1 MFKSFLIAT
10 SAIALSACATTAVA
24 PPETE
29 QVGRRD
35 STAHTRL
42 HQLFADS
49 NEAELQLSP
58 MGAIYRGDFRQA
70 DKLTYSLTPGYY
82 DALRANA
89 RDDLARLAAIDYA
102 QLSATD
108 QIAYDVFKYNR
119 EEALEA
125 LDTRWLAL
133 TRVRPLNH
141 FLGLHSSYPNFA
153 GLQGPTPFK
162 TVEDYENA
170 NKRHADYA
178 RYIDRAIAA
187 FREGMASGVV
197 ESRLTVSNMIAQLET
212 QLAIPVEDSPFYA
225 PLAEMPASIGAAD
238 RQRLTAETTA
248 VIESEIYAANRRLLS
263 FLRDEYLARARKQDG
278 LSGMKGGAA
287 LYRKEVEERT
297 TLPLEPAD
305 VHALGLSEVARIHTA
320 MRDIMTEVGFK
331 GTLKEFFEYVRTD
344 PRFAPT
350 SREGLGDRYREIGKI
365 VDTRVGRLFAEQ
377 PATPL
382 EIRPYEPYRE
392 RYQAGA
398 SYQAGAPDASRPG
411 IFYYNAYDLP
421 SRRTPDQVTLY
432 LHEAVPGHHF
442 AISLQRENAEL
453 PDFLRFGG
461 YTAFSEGWALYAE
474 TLGYEMG
481 LYDDPWDRYGTLS
494 AENFRS
500 MRLVV
505 DTGIH
510 SKGWSRQQAI
520 DYMLANSEMSRT
532 VVENEVDRYIAW
544 PGQALAYKIG
554 ALKIQELRKRA
565 EQALGDRFDIRD
577 FHEQVLGT
585 GGLPLTVLEKK
596 IDTWIAG
603 GGGGS

>member
-1 MFKSFLIAT
+1 MPY
-10 SAIALSACATTAVA
+10 C
-24 PPETE
+24 
-29 QVGRRD
+29 
-35 STAHTRL
+35 
-42 HQLFADS
+42 
-49 NEAELQLSP
+49 
-58 MGAIYRGDFRQA
+58 
-70 DKLTYSLTPGYY
+70 TPGYFG
-82 DALRANA
+82 D
-89 RDDLARLAAIDYA
+89 
-102 QLSATD
+102 
-108 QIAYDVFKYNR
+108 
-119 EEALEA
+119 EALEI
-125 LDTRWLAL
+125 
-133 TRVRPLNH
+133 
-141 FLGLHSSYPNFA
+141 G
-153 GLQGPTPFK
+153 
-162 TVEDYENA
+162 VE
-170 NKRHADYA
+170 
-178 RYIDRAIAA
+178 
-187 FREGMASGVV
+187 
-197 ESRLTVSNMIAQLET
+197 
-212 QLAIPVEDSPFYA
+212 
-225 PLAEMPASIGAAD
+225 
-238 RQRLTAETTA
+238 
-248 VIESEIYAANRRLLS
+248 RRLIG
-263 FLRDEYLARARKQDG
+263 FGTIYMLATLA
-278 LSGMKGGAA
+278 SAA
-287 LYRKEVEERT
+287 
-297 TLPLEPAD
+297 TLPQ
-305 VHALGLSEVARIHTA
+305 
-320 MRDIMTEVGFK
+320 
-331 GTLKEFFEYVRTD
+331 
-344 PRFAPT
+344 
-350 SREGLGDRYREIGKI
+350 IGKI
-365 VDTRVGRLFAEQ
+365 VDTRVGRLFAGQ

-520 DYMLANSEMSRT
+520 DYMIANSEMSRT
-532 VVENEVDRYIAW
+532 EVENEVDRYIAW